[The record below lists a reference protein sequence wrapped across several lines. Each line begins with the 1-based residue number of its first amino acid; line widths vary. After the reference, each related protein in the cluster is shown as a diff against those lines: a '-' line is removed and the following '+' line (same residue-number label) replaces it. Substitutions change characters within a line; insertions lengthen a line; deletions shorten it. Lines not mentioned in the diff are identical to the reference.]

1 MNTRTLLSALVLSV
15 AAGGAFAQEATVEP
29 TPAAKPAAAA
39 PLTRE
44 AVRAEAIA
52 ALRSGEVARR
62 NAEAWA
68 FERQLPAANTRLA
81 KAAATAQ

>member
-1 MNTRTLLSALVLSV
+1 MKTTTLFSALVLSL

-29 TPAAKPAAAA
+29 APAAKAAVAA

-44 AVRAEAIA
+44 AVRADAIA

-62 NAEAWA
+62 NAEAWN
-68 FERQLPAANTRLA
+68 FERQLPASNTRLA
-81 KAAATAQ
+81 KATAATK